1 MSNNYVNYYIEILSN
16 TLNDAILRNISLQAN
31 AKITEESI
39 NNHSVQ
45 VEELTGIIN
54 NLKNELETVKL
65 NNANDRDSYVTMLN
79 ADLEEAKNTINELN
93 VGLLNYNSL
102 KSEYDSVKHLANN
115 VDTFRNELVKERAE
129 HQKAHEKHSEE
140 VKQIHEKYSEE
151 VKQIHEKHNDDIKQL
166 NDKIA
171 YLQLTPAKRKKID
184 EANKV
189 SLLETVEVPEE
200 PKEPEITKD
209 GGSF

>member
-16 TLNDAILRNISLQAN
+16 TLNDAILRNVSLQAN

-65 NNANDRDSYVTMLN
+65 NNANDKDSYVNKLN

-93 VGLLNYNSL
+93 VRLLNFNSL

-129 HQKAHEKHSEE
+129 HQKTHEKHSEE
-140 VKQIHEKYSEE
+140 VKQIHEKY
-151 VKQIHEKHNDDIKQL
+151 NDDIKQL

-189 SLLETVEVPEE
+189 SLLETVEVSEE

>member
-16 TLNDAILRNISLQAN
+16 TLNDAILRNVSLQAN

-93 VGLLNYNSL
+93 VRLLNYNSL
-102 KSEYDSVKHLANN
+102 KSEYDSVKHLTNN

-129 HQKAHEKHSEE
+129 HQKTHEKHSEE
-140 VKQIHEKYSEE
+140 VKQIHEKY
-151 VKQIHEKHNDDIKQL
+151 NDDIKQL

>member
-16 TLNDAILRNISLQAN
+16 TLNDAILRNVSLQAN

-93 VGLLNYNSL
+93 VRLLNYNSL

-129 HQKAHEKHSEE
+129 HQKTHEKHSKE
-140 VKQIHEKYSEE
+140 VKQIHEKY
-151 VKQIHEKHNDDIKQL
+151 NDDIKQL

-184 EANKV
+184 EVNKV
-189 SLLETVEVPEE
+189 SLLETVEVSEE